1 MLGCAGGASF
11 SGYAAYP
18 GHRADGELMSTRRH
32 RNMHPDISEFSY
44 GFALTESLVAATGRR
59 IRAAPVFPSLVD
71 EGRTGGGYDVHIPFA
86 GYPLFLQ
93 FKLSH
98 QMVRASAE
106 EVKAGV
112 LTTPFYRFHLRPTR
126 HSQQHPLLLDLE
138 ATGAAVFYAA
148 PAFHKPS
155 ELNSVY
161 VARKVVE
168 RSVFFRP
175 SQIGPL
181 PDDQDHH
188 IAFKPHG
195 PAYFCSS
202 EPRLIREYEGD
213 GGELLSELLQ
223 RRAKTTGEKPT
234 AENLEA
240 LADKIQAIVE
250 ARQPE
255 LRVLSET
262 RFDALRQRS
271 PLSRIAYL
279 SHTYLGSSVIWISPP
294 TRGDA

>member
-1 MLGCAGGASF
+1 M
-11 SGYAAYP
+11 Y
-18 GHRADGELMSTRRH
+18 
-32 RNMHPDISEFSY
+32 PDISEFSY
-44 GFALTESLVAATGRR
+44 GFALTDSLVAATGRR
-59 IRAAPVFPSLVD
+59 IRAAPVFPSLID
-71 EGRTGGGYDVHIPFA
+71 EGRPGGGFDVHIPFD

-98 QMVRASAE
+98 FMVRASAE

-138 ATGAAVFYAA
+138 STGAAVFYAA

-161 VARKVVE
+161 ISRRVVE

-175 SQIGPL
+175 SQIGSL

-188 IAFKPHG
+188 IAFKPSG
-195 PAYFCSS
+195 PAYFCSK
-202 EPRLIREYEGD
+202 EPRLIRDQERD
-213 GGELLSELLQ
+213 GGELLHELL
-223 RRAKTTGEKPT
+223 RRRLDTKGEKPT
-234 AENLEA
+234 PENLEA

-250 ARQPE
+250 ARQPGRR
-255 LRVLSET
+255 LLNGT
-262 RFDALRQRS
+262 RFDVSQQRS

-279 SHTYLGSSVIWISPP
+279 SYTYLGSSVIWVSPP
-294 TRGDA
+294 S